1 MATCHTC
8 HDIVSAHYT
17 ACNKAHHSLRHNN
30 VVTFLPA
37 AQRAQHPC
45 EHMSLL
51 SASTGLYAWRQAA
64 HASSFP
70 RPGDA
75 PRLARQSSR
84 GHASLAPQH
93 PSPSPSPGRG
103 DAFSPPRRRSAARQR
118 PNPARRSRC
127 VGPPGFTARPAIPAP
142 HPLTG
147 LARSLSTAP
156 RTSFPWPQPSAIPP
170 RAYPQRL
177 VPRAPRATALGR
189 PARSPSAAPR
199 ASYPT
204 SHSPRPSRQE
214 PIHGASCLVSQTTC
228 HQPPPQE
235 PIHSASCLVPQA
247 TTLCPHTDATCC
259 TLTQLWLQASPR
271 ATLLRS
277 ARIGCDLSAP

>member
-1 MATCHTC
+1 MAPSRTRFFFSSSWRCSTTSTP
-8 HDIVSAHYT
+8 ILT
-17 ACNKAHHSLRHNN
+17 
-30 VVTFLPA
+30 
-37 AQRAQHPC
+37 RARFAGP
-45 EHMSLL
+45 
-51 SASTGLYAWRQAA
+51 SASITITITWSWRCLLPTTAA
-64 HASSFP
+64 LRCTPTPQP
-70 RPGDA
+70 RTKVT
-75 PRLARQSSR
+75 L
-84 GHASLAPQH
+84 
-93 PSPSPSPGRG
+93 
-103 DAFSPPRRRSAARQR
+103 RRAAR
-118 PNPARRSRC
+118 
-127 VGPPGFTARPAIPAP
+127 VHARPAIPAP

-235 PIHSASCLVPQA
+235 PIHSASCLVHQA
-247 TTLCPHTDATCC
+247 TTLCPHTDATCLHPNP
-259 TLTQLWLQASPR
+259 TMAAGLASRHPNR
-271 ATLLRS
+271 ALLAQDATLLHPS
-277 ARIGCDLSAP
+277 